1 MRRVFITSPPGCN
14 RHATASAIAENFE
27 WKFISASDAILAEG
41 EKDTLEGAEILKA
54 TKKFTYVDDEIVIKL
69 VQKEIQEAEN
79 KTAAARKVLAHIG
92 ERVRGR
98 KKANGEGREA
108 KESQQMS
115 EIVREIT
122 DMRVLTV

>member
-1 MRRVFITSPPGCN
+1 MVNDGTLHTRISSIQVRGYEREEKRV
-14 RHATASAIAENFE
+14 
-27 WKFISASDAILAEG
+27 
-41 EKDTLEGAEILKA
+41 KA
-54 TKKFTYVDDEIVIKL
+54 DKKSE
-69 VQKEIQEAEN
+69 QEIQEAEN
-79 KTAAARKVLAHIG
+79 KSAAARKVLAHIG

-122 DMRVLTV
+122 DMRVLTVHSMYYHCACT